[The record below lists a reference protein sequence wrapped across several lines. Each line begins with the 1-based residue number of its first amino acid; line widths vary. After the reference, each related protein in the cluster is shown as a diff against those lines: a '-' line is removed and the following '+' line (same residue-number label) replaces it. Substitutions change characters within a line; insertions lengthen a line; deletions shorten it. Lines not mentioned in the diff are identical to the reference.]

1 MKKTIAVLLIIISVF
16 LCSCKKTDSEETTAD
31 ANESTSFV
39 EELEVSTELSLNAEE
54 IDPASVLCVYFSH
67 NDCVDD
73 TAEFISEKTEAEL
86 LKIETLGVYPED
98 SEALIKKAQEEHN
111 KNFRPA
117 LKNAPRGLSEYDII
131 FMCFPEWDNTMPM
144 ALFTFIE
151 DYDMREKAVIPV
163 IWGDSEA
170 LDNASADIRR
180 LVPSMMIV
188 SGYHF
193 TDELT
198 DEVKADMEKWINTAL
213 YG

>member
-1 MKKTIAVLLIIISVF
+1 MKKTIAVLLIITSVF
-16 LCSCKKTDSEETTAD
+16 LCACKKTVSEETTAD
-31 ANESTSFV
+31 AQESTSLV
-39 EELEVSTELSLNAEE
+39 EELEVSTELSLNAGE
-54 IDPASVLCVYFSH
+54 IDPSSVLCVYFSH
-67 NDCVDD
+67 NDCVDEA
-73 TAEFISEKTEAEL
+73 AEFISEKTEAEL

-117 LKNAPRGLSEYDII
+117 LKNAPRSLSEYDII
-131 FMCFPEWDNTMPM
+131 FLCFPEWDNTMPM

-170 LDNASADIRR
+170 LDNATSDIRR

-193 TDELT
+193 TDELS